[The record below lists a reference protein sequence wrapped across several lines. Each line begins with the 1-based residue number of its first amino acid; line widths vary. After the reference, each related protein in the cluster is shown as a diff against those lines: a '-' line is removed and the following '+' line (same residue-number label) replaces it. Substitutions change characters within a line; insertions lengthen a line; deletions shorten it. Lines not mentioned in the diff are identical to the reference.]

1 MIHSSLVA
9 FLLGLGTR
17 LQVQVIGYLPLSEI
31 FVLLATPVLLQRMTS
46 RATLAPTR
54 WLVPLASLWLVGTV
68 MSDLYNQTDWSLSAR
83 GIARAIV
90 LICCIPFCS
99 WYMASDTRR
108 KLLWYSVGVVPS
120 VILSAYVLKGGVHEY
135 RQLARGGVAEITW
148 ETHWCGLAYAICVVL
163 MLRFYQSKPA
173 CGYLAGLVTGAINI
187 FMGARSAGAITILGA
202 GITYARNVVARRR
215 LNAGGLVRQLSFGRA
230 VPAIVLI
237 SLVAFLVYAVYGWAA
252 SSELLGTR
260 ARLKYEA
267 QSRSKYGL
275 LLGGRADVLAGLIAI
290 QKNPVFGYGSW
301 PLDRD
306 GFYIQMCELL
316 DEKPDMGYYKSG
328 YPGIPTHSH
337 LVQAWVQ
344 SGFLGGIF
352 WIYVLYILMLS
363 VYKPMLHDS
372 QLRLWASTAAM
383 STIWSVMFSPISDR
397 FMTAMTLAVL
407 LREMAAAS
415 SVARPS
421 MTTAGSKS
429 PGFASQRLGYDAA

>member
-1 MIHSSLVA
+1 MMHSSLVA

-31 FVLLATPVLLQRMTS
+31 FVLLATPLLLRRMTA
-46 RATLAPTR
+46 RASLAPTR
-54 WLVPLASLWLVGTV
+54 WLVPLACLWLVGTV

-90 LICCIPFCS
+90 LIFCIPFCS
-99 WYMASDTRR
+99 WYMATDTWR
-108 KLLWYSVGVVPS
+108 KLLWYSIGVVPS

-135 RQLARGGVAEITW
+135 RQWARGGVAEITW
-148 ETHWCGLAYAICVVL
+148 ETHWCGLAVAICFVL
-163 MLRFYQSKPA
+163 MLWYYRSKPA
-173 CGYLAGLVTGAINI
+173 RGYLAGLVTGALNI
-187 FMGARSAGAITILGA
+187 YMGSRSAGAITILGA
-202 GITYARNVVARRR
+202 GVTFARNVVARRSGD
-215 LNAGGLVRQLSFGRA
+215 AGGLVRRLSFGRA

-237 SLVAFLVYAVYGWAA
+237 GLVGFVVYAAYGWAA
-252 SSELLGTR
+252 SADLLGTK

-290 QKNPVFGYGSW
+290 QKNPVVGYGSW
-301 PLDRD
+301 PIDRD

-316 DEKPDMGYYKSG
+316 DEKPDKGYYSSG

-337 LVQAWVQ
+337 IVQAWVQ

-352 WIYVLYILMLS
+352 WIYVLYILILS
-363 VYKPMLHDS
+363 LYRPMLHES

-383 STIWSVMFSPISDR
+383 SAIWSVMFSPISDR

-421 MTTAGSKS
+421 LSS
-429 PGFASQRLGYDAA
+429 PGTAAARGALQRLGYEAA